1 MSLAKKAGMV
11 LMLFATLACAR
22 GSEES
27 PEPARETIAI
37 QYVAKSELPI
47 HKAPDASSPVVTT
60 YRQGETVSIV
70 ARRDGWAEIR
80 LAKGTGWVSE
90 ASLSTE
96 MKSADEAEGASTTV
110 RFKDAPSPIYTQSRT
125 KGEIVFEGT
134 VTTDGIVTN
143 IKTLRNTTG
152 SEALERQN
160 QSEFSRA
167 TFYPLLVKGK
177 RVEFIYEYR
186 IEY

>member
-1 MSLAKKAGMV
+1 MSLV
-11 LMLFATLACAR
+11 RTLCLIVTAVAILGCS
-22 GSEES
+22 GSEEPS
-27 PEPARETIAI
+27 EPVRETIAI
-37 QYVAKSELPI
+37 QYVDEPELSI
-47 HKAPDASSPVVTT
+47 HEGPDGGTPVVTT

-80 LAKGTGWVSE
+80 LVKGTGWVPE
-90 ASLSTE
+90 DSLSTE

-110 RFKDAPSPIYTQSRT
+110 RFRDAPSPVYSQSRT
-125 KGEIVFEGT
+125 RGEIVLEGT
-134 VTTDGIVTN
+134 VNTAGIVTN

-160 QSEFSRA
+160 RAEFSRA